1 MINKDNVA
9 DILAISH
16 MYSINKLKSY
26 CAEFLEKNLKVSNC
40 VNAIELAEKYHLI
53 DFSKQTLVYIN
64 KHFEAITQYHEW
76 EKKDFSDMQQ
86 FICKSWGLPNQL
98 VLRLITRYVCILYN
112 VLYICNIM

>member
-53 DFSKQTLVYIN
+53 DFSKQTLAYIN
-64 KHFEAITQYHEW
+64 KHFEAIIHYHEI
-76 EKKDFSDMQQ
+76 EKKQFVDMQQ
-86 FICKSWGLPNQL
+86 FINKSWGLPNQL
-98 VLRLITRYVCILYN
+98 VLRLITRYSFY
-112 VLYICNIM
+112 